1 MEPSVSTTA
10 IPAKGVF
17 GSKSAPLV
25 PGEGLRAVISEL
37 RIEGRPTWRIGP
49 YITPRIDLVAIRDT
63 ATKEPTLYR
72 PLAVNLDPRPYFRE
86 RVLLWLESRDPGLY
100 TELGP
105 TDRAEL
111 RRLAA
116 AIGRDVY
123 GRTYDEIADEL
134 RYDER
139 RVRRE
144 IPVARKLW
152 PRLCARPWCYWG
164 VDGKPPGDWR
174 TRGANAMLAAAF
186 KTWATEMPV
195 LPP

>member
-1 MEPSVSTTA
+1 M
-10 IPAKGVF
+10 
-17 GSKSAPLV
+17 
-25 PGEGLRAVISEL
+25 
-37 RIEGRPTWRIGP
+37 
-49 YITPRIDLVAIRDT
+49 AIRDT

-139 RVRRE
+139 RVRDPGSPQVVAATVRPALVLLGRGRKATGRLAHARRE
-144 IPVARKLW
+144 CDARRSVQDLGDRDASSAPLSGGYGLLLYGLLLRQEVGAPMLGRSRHRFSAPAVWRKRGRE
-152 PRLCARPWCYWG
+152 PRHADRINAR
-164 VDGKPPGDWR
+164 R
-174 TRGANAMLAAAF
+174 AIA
-186 KTWATEMPV
+186 
-195 LPP
+195 